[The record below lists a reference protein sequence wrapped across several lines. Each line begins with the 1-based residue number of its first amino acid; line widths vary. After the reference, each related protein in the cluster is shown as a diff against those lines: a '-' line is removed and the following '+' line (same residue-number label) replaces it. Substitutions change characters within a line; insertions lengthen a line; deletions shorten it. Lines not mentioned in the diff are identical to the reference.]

1 MPRHPDP
8 PRVLVDATPLLGQ
21 RTGIGR
27 YTEQLLAQLATS
39 NEIDV
44 TATAFTL
51 RGWRNLTSAVPL
63 GVTVRARPFPARL
76 LRQAWRRTDHP
87 RVEWLAGRADL
98 VHGTNFVLPPSAAP
112 GVVTIHDLAWHTH
125 SHTLRAESRDLAVL
139 VPRALRRAAA
149 VCTMAEATRLR
160 ITEEFGYPAERIFVT
175 PLGVGP
181 EWFDPVPLTAQQRR
195 QLDLPG
201 RYLLFVGT
209 REPRKGLD
217 TLLSAYRVL
226 RGLLGP
232 DCPELVLVGPGG
244 WGTDAAA
251 RPQPGVRL
259 TGYLPQAVLPA
270 VVAAASC
277 LVMPSTDEGFGLPAI
292 EALAAGVPV
301 VVTDIPVLAE
311 VTGPVGLRFPAGDA
325 QALADRLYTVLDGT
339 APDGTVAGRAE
350 RVAWARRFTWAN
362 CAGQTLRA
370 YRRALESG

>member
-27 YTEQLLAQLATS
+27 YTEQLLAELATS
-39 NEIDV
+39 SDINV

-51 RGWRNLTSAVPL
+51 RGWRDLTSTVPA

-76 LRQAWRRTDHP
+76 LRQAWRRMDHP

-112 GVVTIHDLAWHTH
+112 GVVTIHDLAWHSH
-125 SHTLRAESRDLAVL
+125 AHTLRAESRDLAVL

-149 VCTMAEATRLR
+149 VCTMAEATKVR
-160 ITEEFGYPAERIFVT
+160 IAEEFGYPAERIFVT

-181 EWFDPVPLTAQQRR
+181 EWFDPAPLSVQQRR
-195 QLDLPG
+195 ELDLPEK
-201 RYLLFVGT
+201 YLLFVGT

-217 TLLSAYRVL
+217 TLLTAYGIL
-226 RGLLGP
+226 RGLLGR
-232 DCPELVLVGPGG
+232 DCPELVLVGPSG

-259 TGYLPQAVLPA
+259 SGYLPQAVLPA

-311 VTGPVGLRFPAGDA
+311 VTGPVGLRFPTGDA
-325 QALADRLYTVLDGT
+325 QALADGLRAVLDGT
-339 APDGTVAGRAE
+339 VAGRAGRAE

-362 CAGQTLRA
+362 CAEQTVRA
-370 YRRALESG
+370 YRCALSGG